1 MKMAIDPVCGMSVI
15 EDSAAVTLSDG
26 DSVYYFCSADCQ
38 QQFAAKIE
46 AIARLTYNSTQI
58 GTICEV
64 HGPVVDI
71 LCERLPPLHQA
82 LYARI
87 DHETYTFE
95 AHQHL
100 DEKRVRAITLNRTS
114 GLHRGMPVFDTGA
127 ALQVPTSTQC
137 LGRLLNVFGQPLDGG
152 PPLPASETRGILVKP
167 PPLHETVNAKGILET
182 GIKVV
187 DLLAPFIK
195 GGKTGLFGGAGVGKT
210 VLIMEFMHAVV
221 ALHQGVS
228 VFAGVGERIREGH
241 ELWHEMQDAGVMPQT
256 LMVFGQMD
264 ESPGVRF
271 RVGMTALT
279 YAEYLRDTLHKEVLL
294 LMDNVFRFVQAG
306 SEISGLLGRMPAT
319 VGYQPTLMTEVAELQ
334 DRIVSTTAGDITSVQ
349 AIYVP
354 ADDMT
359 DPAVSAIL
367 SHLDTT
373 VILSRLQASKGI
385 YPAIDPLLSTSKMM
399 DRHFLGD
406 RHYVVAE
413 GVRAHLAR
421 YHELEDI
428 IMMLGMEELSEADRT
443 IVQRARKLQRYLTQ
457 PFHVVAQHTGIAGA
471 SVPLAVTLDDCEA
484 FMRGA
489 YDELPEDRCYMRG
502 TMQDAA

>member
-1 MKMAIDPVCGMSVI
+1 MATDPICGMTVD
-15 EDSAAVTLSDG
+15 EESAAGTLNDAG
-26 DSVYYFCSADCQ
+26 TLYYFCSTDCLN
-38 QQFAAKIE
+38 QFAAKIE
-46 AIARLTYNSTQI
+46 ALARLKQSKVQI
-58 GTICEV
+58 GTICAV

-71 LCERLPPLHQA
+71 ICEYLPPLHQA
-82 LYARI
+82 LYASI
-87 DHETYTFE
+87 DHEAYMFE
-95 AHQHL
+95 THQHL

-114 GLHRGMPVFDTGA
+114 GLQRGMPVYDTGA
-127 ALQVPTSTQC
+127 ALQVAVSPQC
-137 LGRLLNVFGQPLDGG
+137 LGRLINIFGQPLDGG
-152 PPLPASETRGILVKP
+152 PPLAVQELRGILAKP
-167 PPLHETVNAKGILET
+167 APLHETVNAKGILET

-187 DLLAPFIK
+187 DLLAPFIR

-210 VLIMEFMHAVV
+210 VLIMEFMHAIV

-319 VGYQPTLMTEVAELQ
+319 VGYQPTLMTEVAELE
-334 DRIVSTTAGDITSVQ
+334 DRIVSTTSGDITSVQ

-373 VILSRLQASKGI
+373 VILSRVQAGKGI
-385 YPAIDPLLSTSKMM
+385 YPAIDPLQSTSKMM

-406 RHYVVAE
+406 RHYAVAQ
-413 GVRAHLAR
+413 GVREHLSR
-421 YHELEDI
+421 YRELEDI
-428 IMMLGMEELSEADRT
+428 IMMLGMEELSEGDRT
-443 IVQRARKLQRYLTQ
+443 IVLRARKLQRYLTQ
-457 PFHVVAQHTGIAGA
+457 PFHVVAQHTGINGA
-471 SVPLAVTLDDCEA
+471 SVPLVDTLDDCEA
-484 FMRGA
+484 FLSGN
-489 YDELPEDRCYMRG
+489 YDDLPEDRCYMRG
-502 TMQDAA
+502 TMKAAQG